1 MNRSFLEPEVWGT
14 GFLIL
19 AGVVILSLIGIMGY
33 ENYQFQQIPPTRHE
47 CRLISGSFSPS
58 TSETHVVPVVTT
70 KGMGMGLTSS
80 GNPERRTTIWE
91 CSGVGRVLT
100 DKKDVYRFA
109 KDVSTLILRVGE
121 VDVEV
126 LGIEHE

>member
-1 MNRSFLEPEVWGT
+1 LVGVAAISVCG
-14 GFLIL
+14 IL
-19 AGVVILSLIGIMGY
+19 GY
-33 ENYQFQQIPPTRHE
+33 EAYEFHQIPPSRHE

-70 KGMGMGLTSS
+70 KGVGMGLTSS

-100 DKKDVYRFA
+100 DKRDVYRFA